1 MRTLLLLPL
10 SLCLV
15 ACDASKSAP
24 PAEISDTMPASNEI
38 KDSIVRI
45 NSTQQDWNTWQP
57 WEKQPP
63 SQRRALAAIIAPQRV
78 ITTAELTA
86 NATYLEF
93 ESADGTRFI
102 PAKVIARDY
111 EANLALLGPAKE
123 EDGKDFFANTTPLS
137 LTASPTTGDTLNIIQ
152 LEDNGQLLDTEG
164 LLQGVKLN
172 SNFLPGHSYL
182 TYMVKASMQS
192 AASSYS
198 LPVVK
203 EGELAGVL
211 VSYDS
216 DDQIC
221 DVISTDILKRFID
234 EASDGDYEGS
244 PSLGVQV
251 ARTEDTNFRAWLKL
265 TDDQGGLYIQ
275 NVRKGGAG
283 EEAGLKKGDVIL
295 AADGHEIDR
304 RGYYE
309 HSHYGSL
316 AWAHLIRG
324 EKSVGDPIT
333 LSILR
338 GGESMEITAKL
349 TREEESDQLVPSYS
363 FDTAPNYLLK
373 GGLIFQELSRDIL
386 LGYGKDWTQRA
397 PLNLLDAYKNPEKL
411 EADMDRVVFLSAVIP
426 TPATVGYERLR
437 NLIVHKVNDQEV
449 KDMKSLVAAFE
460 AKTGPLHT
468 IEFIDETIVVYLDD
482 RIATGVDQALLQR
495 GIPALSRTE

>member
-10 SLCLV
+10 CLCIV
-15 ACDASKSAP
+15 AFDATNGAP
-24 PAEISDTMPASNEI
+24 PSEIQTTKKPTGNI
-38 KDSIVRI
+38 KESIVRI

-57 WEKQPP
+57 WEKTPP
-63 SQRRALAAIIAPQRV
+63 SKRRALAAIVAPQRV

-111 EANLALLGPAKE
+111 EANLALLGPADEAQGKE
-123 EDGKDFFANTTPLS
+123 FFVNTKP
-137 LTASPTTGDTLNIIQ
+137 LNITEPPTPGDNLNVIQ
-152 LEDNGQLLDTEG
+152 LEDNGLVLETQG
-164 LLQGVKLN
+164 LIQSVNLT
-172 SNFLPGHSYL
+172 SNFLPGYSFL
-182 TYMVKASMQS
+182 TYSVKASMQS

-198 LPVVK
+198 LPVLD
-203 EGELAGVL
+203 GEKLAGVL

-216 DDQIC
+216 NDQIC
-221 DVISTDILKRFID
+221 DVIATDIVKRFLE
-234 EASDGDYEGS
+234 EASDGDYEGF

-265 TDDQGGLYIQ
+265 TDEQGGLYIQ
-275 NVRKGGAG
+275 NVRKNGAG
-283 EEAGLKKGDVIL
+283 EKAGLKQGDVIL
-295 AADGHEIDR
+295 AADGNNIDR

-309 HSHYGSL
+309 HPHYGSL
-316 AWAHLIRG
+316 SWAHLIRG
-324 EKSVGDPIT
+324 EKSVGDTIT

-338 GGESMEITAKL
+338 DGEAVEITATL
-349 TREEESDQLVPSYS
+349 TRDEESDQLVPSYT
-363 FDTAPNYLLK
+363 FDKAPNYLLK
-373 GGLIFQELSRDIL
+373 GGLIFQELSRNIL
-386 LGYGKDWTQRA
+386 EGYGKEWTQRA
-397 PLNLLDAYKNPEKL
+397 PLNLLDAYKNPEKH
-411 EADMDRVVFLSAVIP
+411 EESMNRVVFLSAVIP

-437 NLIVHKVNDQEV
+437 NLIVSKVNSKEV
-449 KDMKSLVAAFE
+449 KDMKTLVEAFE

-482 RIATGVDQALLQR
+482 RISTAVDQALLQR